1 MNTVTYSKKT
11 CVTKMLLFALSC
23 LLAFAVI
30 GVPYMW
36 LFVIN
41 NHSDLNPTL
50 VAYGFG
56 IILYII
62 LLIALSIHSK
72 KEKLGIW
79 AFKRDKM
86 NTKVLMLS
94 LALGV
99 LWQLIV
105 VVEYYL
111 FAGAYPL
118 NTQTSIASILTGLFC
133 LVILTPLTE
142 ELIFRKWIVDMMQRA
157 NFSNI
162 AIVITSAIAFFLMHL
177 GQNIIRIDTLIIA
190 IPLCLIY
197 MKYGDIRYC
206 IIAHA
211 LNNLLAIIC
220 ANNLLMCN

>member
-11 CVTKMLLFALSC
+11 CITKMLLFTLSC
-23 LLAFAVI
+23 LLALSVI

-50 VAYGFG
+50 VANGFG
-56 IILYII
+56 IILCMV
-62 LLIALSIHSK
+62 LLIVLSIHSN
-72 KEKLGIW
+72 KEELGIW
-79 AFKRDKM
+79 SFKREKM

-99 LWQLIV
+99 LWQLIIV
-105 VVEYYL
+105 AEYFL
-111 FAGAYPL
+111 FAGAYPQ
-118 NTQTSIASILTGLFC
+118 NTQTSIVSILTGLFC
-133 LVILTPLTE
+133 LVILTPLVE
-142 ELIFRKWIVDMMQRA
+142 ELLFRKWIVDMMRRA
-157 NFSNI
+157 NFSTV
-162 AIVITSAIAFFLMHL
+162 AIIITSAIAFFLMHL

-211 LNNLLAIIC
+211 LNNLLAIVC
-220 ANNLLMCN
+220 ANNLFVCN

>member
-11 CVTKMLLFALSC
+11 CITKMLLFTLSC
-23 LLAFAVI
+23 LLALSVI

-50 VAYGFG
+50 VANGFG
-56 IILYII
+56 IILCMV
-62 LLIALSIHSK
+62 LLIVLSIHSN
-72 KEKLGIW
+72 KEELGIW
-79 AFKRDKM
+79 SFKREKM

-105 VVEYYL
+105 VAEYYL
-111 FAGAYPL
+111 FAGAYPQ

-133 LVILTPLTE
+133 LVILTPLVE
-142 ELIFRKWIVDMMQRA
+142 ELLFRKWIVDMMRRA
-157 NFSNI
+157 NFSTV
-162 AIVITSAIAFFLMHL
+162 AIIITSAIAFFLMHL

-211 LNNLLAIIC
+211 LNNLLAIVC
-220 ANNLLMCN
+220 ANNLFVCN

>member
-1 MNTVTYSKKT
+1 MNTVIYSKKT
-11 CVTKMLLFALSC
+11 CISKMLLFALSC

-30 GVPYMW
+30 GIPYMW

-41 NHSDLNPTL
+41 NHSNLNSSL
-50 VAYGFG
+50 VAKGLE
-56 IILYII
+56 IILCMV
-62 LLIALSIHSK
+62 LLIALSIHSN

-79 AFKRDKM
+79 SFKREKM
-86 NTKVLMLS
+86 NTKVLMFS

-105 VVEYYL
+105 VAEYYL
-111 FAGAYPL
+111 FAGAYSQ
-118 NTQTSIASILTGLFC
+118 NTQINIVSILTGLFS
-133 LVILTPLTE
+133 LVILTPLAE
-142 ELIFRKWIVDMMQRA
+142 ELLFRKWIVDIMRRA
-157 NFSNI
+157 NFSTV
-162 AIVITSAIAFFLMHL
+162 AIIITSAVAFFLMHV
-177 GQNIIRIDTLIIA
+177 GQNVIRIDTFIIA

-220 ANNLLMCN
+220 ANNLFVCN